1 MIRMFSRYIYYN
13 IYQGSVNVNK
23 HIHVYVDRDM
33 LPSQHFNARRGIWIR
48 PAVLSAQS
56 ETSLSYIVYS
66 AYMLFVITV
75 NGHPP
80 FFCFLQRQVI
90 TERFK

>member
-23 HIHVYVDRDM
+23 HIHVYIDRDM

-56 ETSLSYIVYS
+56 ETLLSYIVYS
-66 AYMLFVITV
+66 AYIRNHRQWASAFLLFLETSSYYRTI
-75 NGHPP
+75 
-80 FFCFLQRQVI
+80 
-90 TERFK
+90 

>member
-1 MIRMFSRYIYYN
+1 MFSRYIYYN

-23 HIHVYVDRDM
+23 HIHVYIDRDM

-56 ETSLSYIVYS
+56 ETSLSYIV
-66 AYMLFVITV
+66 LIFVITV

-80 FFCFLQRQVI
+80 FFYFLKRQVI
-90 TERFK
+90 VLQNDLNKIHL